1 MAPPGVGN
9 VTGNGEYGARNNL
22 RTAMEA
28 MEVGRRKWTRR
39 MGTSSK
45 NMARRRMWGD

>member
-28 MEVGRRKWTRR
+28 MEVGKEE
-39 MGTSSK
+39 MDK
-45 NMARRRMWGD
+45 EDGDE